1 MIFSRSIRN
10 WRMAD
15 PAPSGFSGFALKK
28 GAASGRKGGKRPF
41 SSLPSF
47 EQDDKDGTGARE
59 DETND
64 AKRT

>member
-1 MIFSRSIRN
+1 
-10 WRMAD
+10 MAD